1 MESLP
6 TGRILLPWHWVIPS
20 LDLDSLFQDH
30 ILIHCFSWLLNPLY
44 GFFFPCSLFSI
55 DTSEVSV
62 GVPAFFKNYVGL
74 KEHFQ
79 LILTKTFQ
87 GAF

>member
-1 MESLP
+1 MAPESTL
-6 TGRILLPWHWVIPS
+6 WV
-20 LDLDSLFQDH
+20 
-30 ILIHCFSWLLNPLY
+30 
-44 GFFFPCSLFSI
+44 FFFPCSLFSI